1 MSYSIHLGYLDQL
14 TYFTLH
20 LIKFVK
26 NISVMMLPALLVVI
40 FSSLFIASSGQKQDS
55 NLAFD
60 IFNNKTLTVPTNVK
74 NFVILIPNEAHESP
88 ALIKDQRLINQPYV
102 PQNLVVGPDTKVM
115 WFVGDVGHTRRVNLT
130 DTNSKEVFN
139 ALLHFNSASK
149 PLSLN
154 QTGKFTYSEF
164 KANKDDPNFVM
175 KGSITVHGNNTAPGI
190 TGNKNSKGD
199 FGNMAVLMVPTRDIQ
214 KHDTTLIAN
223 NVDVIGQ
230 YTFKDL
236 RETGG
241 GGANQTLLLLGSN
254 KPIDMVIST
263 LKKITFTLPY
273 S

>member
-1 MSYSIHLGYLDQL
+1 M
-14 TYFTLH
+14 
-20 LIKFVK
+20 K
-26 NISVMMLPALLVVI
+26 NISVMMLTALLVVI
-40 FSSLFIASSGQKQDS
+40 FSSLFIASSGQKQES
-55 NLAFD
+55 NLASD

-130 DTNSKEVFN
+130 DANSKEVFN
-139 ALLHFNSASK
+139 GLLHFNSASK

-175 KGSITVHGNNTAPGI
+175 KGSITVAGNNNGSS
-190 TGNKNSKGD
+190 TGENKNL
-199 FGNMAVLMVPTRDIQ
+199 GNFDSMAVLMVPTQDIN
-214 KHDTTLIAN
+214 KHTNTLDKNGMNILSE
-223 NVDVIGQ
+223 
-230 YTFKDL
+230 YSFKDL
-236 RETGG
+236 RQTGG
-241 GGANQTLLLLGSN
+241 GGANQTLLVLGSN
-254 KPIDMVIST
+254 DPINTITSV
-263 LKKITFTLPY
+263 LKKITTSLPY

>member
-1 MSYSIHLGYLDQL
+1 M
-14 TYFTLH
+14 
-20 LIKFVK
+20 K
-26 NISVMMLPALLVVI
+26 NISVMMLTALLVVI
-40 FSSLFIASSGQKQDS
+40 FSSLFITSFGQKEES
-55 NLAFD
+55 NLASD

-130 DTNSKEVFN
+130 DTNSKDVFN

-175 KGSITVHGNNTAPGI
+175 KGSITVAGNNNGSS
-190 TGNKNSKGD
+190 TGENKNL
-199 FGNMAVLMVPTRDIQ
+199 GNFDSMAVLMVPTQDIN
-214 KHDTTLIAN
+214 KHTNTLDKNGIN
-223 NVDVIGQ
+223 ILSE
-230 YTFKDL
+230 YSFKDL
-236 RETGG
+236 RQTGG
-241 GGANQTLLLLGSN
+241 GGANQTLLVLGSN
-254 KPIDMVIST
+254 DPINTITSV
-263 LKKITFTLPY
+263 LKKITTSLPY